1 MWWMLLG
8 VLALL
13 GWGIAG
19 GILLERRLWPWIV
32 RRARRRA
39 GRAAVLSIGVQLAGL
54 AVFAVLAFAGMVVA
68 EATGRTVMAAFGVV
82 PACLVYVPLLMVG
95 MPSEA
100 TGVRTQR
107 TDLESV
113 GATRSVARAAAWAAV
128 PFVFLGIALVLGA
141 LLGTFLT

>member
-1 MWWMLLG
+1 MGWMLLG

-39 GRAAVLSIGVQLAGL
+39 GRAAVLSMGVQLAGL
-54 AVFAVLAFAGMVVA
+54 AVFAVLAFTGVAVA
-68 EATGRTVMAAFGVV
+68 ELTGRRVMAACGVL
-82 PACLVYVPLLMVG
+82 PACLAYMPVLMVG

-100 TGVRTQR
+100 TGLRTQR
-107 TDLESV
+107 SDLESV
-113 GATRSVARAAAWAAV
+113 GATRPVARAAAWAAI
-128 PFVFLGIALVLGA
+128 PFVFLGVALVFGA
-141 LLGTFLT
+141 LFATFLA